1 MSVPSGLFHQSPPVQ
16 IHKWSA
22 TNKHSFS
29 KANNKESLEVPH
41 QHYNINKD
49 TASISGTEEYK

>member
-22 TNKHSFS
+22 TNKHSLS
-29 KANNKESLEVPH
+29 TKTKNKESLVVPH

-49 TASISGTEEYK
+49 TESISGTEE